1 MAMIVA
7 NTPIDSGKAL
17 PAFRPSRPWLGKPWL
32 ALPLVI
38 FFLLFVLLP
47 VVMLLAASIT
57 GEGGVTLINFKRF
70 FTDGLSLPVLGR
82 TLLLGMETAA
92 VALLLGYPLALLFVA
107 ASPRFQKLLILLIIL
122 PLLTSA
128 VVRTFAWVVILG
140 RQGLINEALMA
151 IGIIN
156 APVSLL
162 YTEPL
167 LVLTLAQ
174 IELPIMTLPI
184 ISALSAID
192 PRLKEASMALGA
204 GKWRTLFQVVLP
216 LSLPGVVAGLLL
228 VFAAACSALVT
239 QSIVGG
245 GRLLF
250 MPLYIYQQGM
260 QGQNWPFAAAI
271 SLMLLISVLA
281 VVAMLNMLGRLA
293 TRHLHV

>member
-1 MAMIVA
+1 MSVA
-7 NTPIDSGKAL
+7 STPFEDSKAL
-17 PAFRPSRPWLGKPWL
+17 PVLAPPRLRFGKSWL
-32 ALPLVI
+32 ALPLLI
-38 FFLLFVLLP
+38 FFFLFVLLP
-47 VVMLLAASIT
+47 IVMLLVASVS
-57 GEGGVTLINFKRF
+57 GEGGATLANYERF

-82 TLLLGMETAA
+82 TLLLGLETAI

-107 ASPRFQKLLILLIIL
+107 SSPRFQKLLIFLIIL

-140 RQGLINEALMA
+140 RQGLINEALVAMGLA
-151 IGIIN
+151 N
-156 APVSLL
+156 APVALL

-167 LVLTLAQ
+167 LVLALAQ

-184 ISALSAID
+184 ISALAAID
-192 PRLKEASMALGA
+192 PRLKEASIALGA
-204 GKWRTLFQVVLP
+204 GRWRTLFQVVLP
-216 LSLPGVVAGLLL
+216 LSLPGVIAGLLL

-250 MPLYIYQQGM
+250 TPLYIYQQGM

-271 SLMLLISVLA
+271 SLMLLVSVLA
-281 VVAMLNMLGRLA
+281 VVAMLNTLGRLA

>member
-1 MAMIVA
+1 MTTSVA
-7 NTPIDSGKAL
+7 NTPIDGGKSL
-17 PAFRPSRPWLGKPWL
+17 PAFSLPRWRFGKPWL
-32 ALPLVI
+32 ALPLLI
-38 FFLLFVLLP
+38 FFFLFVLLP
-47 VVMLLAASIT
+47 IVMLLAASISS
-57 GEGGVTLINFKRF
+57 EGGVTLANFKRF

-82 TLLLGMETAA
+82 TLLLGLETAT

-107 ASPRFQKLLILLIIL
+107 ASPRFQRLLILLIIL

-140 RQGLINEALMA
+140 RQGLINEALVA
-151 IGIIN
+151 IGIID

-162 YTEPL
+162 YTEAL

-192 PRLKEASMALGA
+192 PHLKEASKALGA
-204 GKWRTLFQVVLP
+204 GRWRTLFQVVLP
-216 LSLPGVVAGLLL
+216 LSLPGVIAGLLL

-281 VVAMLNMLGRLA
+281 VVAMLNTLGRLA

>member
-1 MAMIVA
+1 M
-7 NTPIDSGKAL
+7 TPGPAGAQTKAGL
-17 PAFRPSRPWLGKPWL
+17 QAAAPLRLGKSWL
-32 ALPLVI
+32 ALPLAT
-38 FFLLFVLLP
+38 FFLMFVALP
-47 VVMLLAASIT
+47 VVLLLAASVSDN
-57 GEGGVTLINFKRF
+57 GAFTLSNFERF
-70 FTDGLSLPVLGR
+70 FSDGLSLPVLGR
-82 TLLLGMETAA
+82 TLLLGLETAS
-92 VALLLGYPLALLFVA
+92 VTLMLGYPLALLFVA
-107 ASPRFQKLLILLIIL
+107 ASPRIQKLLILLIIL

-140 RQGLINEALMA
+140 RQGLINEALIA
-151 IGIIN
+151 FGLTK
-156 APVSLL
+156 APISLL
-162 YTEPL
+162 YTEPI

-192 PRLKEASMALGA
+192 PRLKEASTALGA
-204 GKWRTLFQVVLP
+204 GRWRTLFQVVLP
-216 LSLPGVVAGLLL
+216 LSLPGVIAGLLL

-250 MPLYIYQQGM
+250 MPLYIYQQGI

-271 SLMLLISVLA
+271 SLMLLMSVLT
-281 VVAMLNMLGRLA
+281 VVAMLNMVGRLA

>member
-1 MAMIVA
+1 MTMGLARPPTERTIPTA
-7 NTPIDSGKAL
+7 AP
-17 PAFRPSRPWLGKPWL
+17 FRLRLGKPWL
-32 ALPLVI
+32 ALPLVA
-38 FFLLFVLLP
+38 FFLMFVALP
-47 VVMLLAASIT
+47 VLMLFAASISDH
-57 GEGGVTLINFKRF
+57 GTLTLANFERF
-70 FTDGLSLPVLGR
+70 FRDGLSLPVLGR
-82 TLLLGMETAA
+82 TLLLGLETSGL
-92 VALLLGYPLALLFVA
+92 ALLLGYPLALIFVA
-107 ASPRFQKLLILLIIL
+107 ASSRIQKLLILLIIL

-140 RQGLINEALMA
+140 RQGLINEAL
-151 IGIIN
+151 ITLGLTK
-156 APVSLL
+156 APISLL
-162 YTEPL
+162 YTEPI

-192 PRLKEASMALGA
+192 PRLEEASTALGA
-204 GKWRTLFQVVLP
+204 GRWRTLFQVVLP
-216 LSLPGVVAGLLL
+216 LSLPGVIAGVLL

-250 MPLYIYQQGM
+250 MPLYIYQQGI

-281 VVAMLNMLGRLA
+281 VVAILNGLGRLA